1 MILKAGNDNE
11 KVNDSSESYIDLY
24 EWDLLEEIRQKTDE
38 LKMKMRII
46 RRDYLKELEKERVYT
61 YGKYQGN

>member
-11 KVNDSSESYIDLY
+11 KVNHSSESYIDLY